1 MNLNDLPDMSEA
13 LKQVQ
18 MYEAKKKGDGDL
30 ANNAVPY
37 DKVTKADIIV
47 GAVGRDEKGGKAK
60 PKGHDCAKLVKY
72 APDGSVKESF
82 ETVPEMHTLLEDGTV
97 THYDL
102 VSLDGNTTYFNVPV
116 EDLEIVISEKHEHF
130 VNYDKNA
137 EVLGEADSL
146 AAMAARR
153 EKRLQAQ
160 RKKMGKSAAG
170 HDFGHDY
177 GMTAAQR
184 KAQQD
189 KEFKAFLGRKEEVE
203 TDDFFMIDWA
213 EEVIN
218 TLAENDEID
227 HLSDE
232 ELVNLFET
240 AFLEMSDGP
249 DDLLEMVEIFE
260 DVVLL
265 DEAVDLPPAL
275 AAKRSAMK
283 ARRDAAADKKE
294 KRSASGAMQ
303 RAEIKSRASRL
314 KAAAGAAAEK
324 VKSGLK
330 SAASKVSKGAS
341 AVSKAVDSAKGKESD
356 SSSDDKKSSGSTV
369 VHAVPVV
376 AVAGKAGGGKSSS
389 GGGESKKTSSTG
401 SSLRKVGSLIK
412 KGVKKAVGKTARL
425 VARGSEKLAKRLGEN
440 YEQIETMMESGLFTM
455 SEIEN
460 VVCLDEK
467 TAMAKRGYDET
478 KLRKAAGGGEAAD
491 RATALEKKPTYGD
504 KSKEAQRSRYAR
516 AQRGDFRKTAS
527 SSPGLHGYGHKATN
541 DADKAK
547 QAARGAQRGALTPKE
562 KKDLGR

>member
-30 ANNAVPY
+30 TNNAVPY

-218 TLAENDEID
+218 TLAENGEID

-240 AFLEMSDGP
+240 AFLEVSDGP

-283 ARRDAAADKKE
+283 ARRDADAEKKE

-314 KAAAGAAAEK
+314 KATAGAAAEK

-356 SSSDDKKSSGSTV
+356 SSSEDKKSSGSTV

-376 AVAGKAGGGKSSS
+376 AVAGRAGGGKSSS
-389 GGGESKKTSSTG
+389 GGGESRR
-401 SSLRKVGSLIK
+401 LAALDRAK
-412 KGVKKAVGKTARL
+412 KGWIP
-425 VARGSEKLAKRLGEN
+425 N
-440 YEQIETMMESGLFTM
+440 
-455 SEIEN
+455 
-460 VVCLDEK
+460 
-467 TAMAKRGYDET
+467 
-478 KLRKAAGGGEAAD
+478 
-491 RATALEKKPTYGD
+491 
-504 KSKEAQRSRYAR
+504 
-516 AQRGDFRKTAS
+516 
-527 SSPGLHGYGHKATN
+527 
-541 DADKAK
+541 
-547 QAARGAQRGALTPKE
+547 
-562 KKDLGR
+562 